1 MSMRFEFE
9 RLPLDGLVLIKPKAF
24 FDGRGYFMESYRESD
39 FFAAGINNRFV
50 QDNHSFS
57 VKNVLRGL
65 HFQLNPRAQ
74 GKLVRV
80 VQGAVWDVA
89 VDLRRQSPTFA
100 KWEGYELTGENRHM
114 LYIPPGFAHGF
125 LVTSN
130 SALFAYKCTR
140 SYDPTAEGGV
150 LWNDPDVGIEWP
162 NLAPVLYKRDR
173 CFPRLAD
180 IPQYRL
186 PSYGEEG

>member
-1 MSMRFEFE
+1 MRFEFE

-125 LVTSN
+125 L
-130 SALFAYKCTR
+130 ALSDDVHMLYKCTDE
-140 SYDPTAEGGV
+140 YDPASDAGV
-150 LWNDPDVGIEWP
+150 RWDDPEIGIPWP
-162 NLAPVLYKRDR
+162 VADPIVSEKDR
-173 CFPRLAD
+173 ALCLLKEAV
-180 IPQYRL
+180 
-186 PSYGEEG
+186 